1 MSMVLRMR
9 YLFQALALCFLV
21 WATWIFYG
29 YFFDKNLPQ
38 IDLFGLEEL
47 GYYCKDMHCTLMGR
61 DSYKISNVSV
71 WLDDKPLVKNFRIN
85 KKEFEYEIPID
96 TAAIEDGKH
105 TLRVEA
111 EDGTFSKNKSTVV
124 RDFYVDNIVL
134 QAAFVKPASEYKILQ
149 GRTLH
154 LQFQVNKP
162 IKHAIVRI
170 ASNSYDCFTE
180 MPGSNIFEAFIPIK
194 CEEKPNEYPLTVEI
208 IDKVGSKFVLEGKF
222 QVVSAAFKKQSLHID
237 PKKVKA
243 EKEQG
248 RKQSELNHELAVLF
262 DKSPKEK
269 LWQGTFYTP
278 IEYTSVATEFGV
290 QRITPEK
297 GCYAHN
303 AIDLLAMP
311 RSVIWAPQE
320 GRVVIKDRYEESGN
334 TVVID
339 HGLGVFTLLFHLE
352 DFADINVGDRLK
364 RGNPVGKM
372 GKTGYASGYHLHWE
386 MQINGVKVDPQQW
399 TKDGF

>member
-1 MSMVLRMR
+1 MILRAR
-9 YLFQALALCFLV
+9 YVFQIIAICFFAWSAWV
-21 WATWIFYG
+21 FYG

-38 IDLFGLEEL
+38 IDLLGLDEL
-47 GYYCKDMHCTLMGR
+47 GYYCNDVHCTLIGK
-61 DSYKISNVSV
+61 DSYKIGNVSV
-71 WLDDKPLVKNFRIN
+71 WLDDKALVRNFKIN
-85 KKEFEYEIPID
+85 KREFEYEIPLD
-96 TAAIEDGKH
+96 TATITDGKH
-105 TLRVEA
+105 TLKVEV
-111 EDGTFSKNKSTVV
+111 ENSTFSKNKSLVV
-124 RDFYVDNIVL
+124 RDFYVDNVVL

-149 GRTLH
+149 GRTFH
-154 LQFQVNKP
+154 LQFQVNKS
-162 IKHAIVRI
+162 IKSAVVKI
-170 ASNSYDCFTE
+170 ASNSYNCFSE
-180 MPGSNIFEAFIPIK
+180 AQGSNIFEAYIPVK
-194 CEEKPNEYPLTVEI
+194 AEEKPNEYPFSVEI
-208 IDKVGSKFVLEGKF
+208 TDLVGTKFILEGKF
-222 QVVSAAFKKQSLHID
+222 QVTAAAFKKQSLHVD
-237 PKKVKA
+237 PKKVKL

-248 RKQSELNHELAVLF
+248 RKQSELDQELAVLF
-262 DKSPKEK
+262 TKSPKNK

-320 GRVVIKDRYEESGN
+320 GIVVIKDRYDESGN

-352 DFADINVGDRLK
+352 EFSDINVGDRLK

-399 TKDGF
+399 TRDGF

>member
-1 MSMVLRMR
+1 MVLRMR
-9 YLFQALALCFLV
+9 YLLQAVAIGFFAWSSWV
-21 WATWIFYG
+21 FYG

-38 IDLFGLEEL
+38 IDLLGLDEL
-47 GYYCKDMHCTLMGR
+47 AYYCNDLHCTLIGK
-61 DSYKISNVSV
+61 DSYKIGNVSV
-71 WLDDKPLVKNFRIN
+71 WLDDKTLVKNFKIN
-85 KKEFEYEIPID
+85 KREFEYEIPID
-96 TAAIEDGKH
+96 TATIVDGKH
-105 TLRVEA
+105 TLKVEV
-111 EDGTFSKNKSTVV
+111 ENGTFSKNKSLVV
-124 RDFYVDNIVL
+124 RDFYVDNVIL
-134 QAAFVKPASEYKILQ
+134 QAAFIKPASECKILQ
-149 GRTLH
+149 GRTFH

-162 IKHAIVRI
+162 IKSAVVKI
-170 ASNSYDCFTE
+170 ASNSYDCFAE
-180 MPGSNIFEAFIPIK
+180 SLGSNIFEAYIPIK
-194 CEEKPNEYPLTVEI
+194 AEEKPNEYPLSVEI
-208 IDKVGSKFVLEGKF
+208 VDQVGSKLILEGKF
-222 QVVSAAFKKQSLHID
+222 QVMAAAFKKQSLHID

-248 RKQSELNHELAVLF
+248 RKQSELEQELGVLF
-262 DKSPKEK
+262 AKSPKTK

-278 IEYTSVATEFGV
+278 MEYTSVATEFGV

-352 DFADINVGDRLK
+352 EFSDINVGDKLK

-399 TKDGF
+399 TRDGF